1 MTFKHIDRYLASV
14 GEQIRWK
21 RARKPLLDELEAH
34 IEDRRAELIHCG
46 SQPEEAALQAVKEMG
61 DPIDV
66 GLSLDRIH
74 RPRPNWS
81 MMCCAAALLTF
92 GMILMW
98 VLGDRQTY
106 FGRMALY
113 ATLGM
118 AALTGGYFLDYTIL
132 AKLPMWPLFA
142 ICGVCAALPFFG
154 NMFLS
159 TAAQLCYALPVL
171 FLPLVYRTR
180 DGEKKSTIAMM
191 LGFCTCQA
199 AVIMSHTWISLYIYI
214 MVVCGGM
221 VIFAAANGWLG
232 RRKIKVL
239 LGAFVPPAAIF
250 LFLCAISHDSLT
262 RRLNGVINA
271 QDDPM
276 GMGWIPL
283 RVREL
288 ISTSQFIGKGSSS
301 ELLDAFIAPNEL
313 CSVEHL
319 LAVASHELGYI
330 VLVVVL
336 ALVVCFGITTIIGI
350 RRQSCIFGQLTLLCI
365 GLCFGLR
372 TFFYLI
378 RNLGFTLIYF
388 EGIPLF
394 SYCGKLM
401 IIDMLMVGL
410 LLSVFRTGSIA
421 RDSSIKIKSTTAN

>member
-1 MTFKHIDRYLASV
+1 MTVKCIDRYLESV

-21 RARKPLLDELEAH
+21 RARKPLLDELETH
-34 IEDRRAELIHCG
+34 IDDRRAELIRCG
-46 SQPEEAALQAVKEMG
+46 SRPEAAAEQAVKEMG
-61 DPIDV
+61 DPVDV

-74 RPRPNWS
+74 RPSPNWAIIG
-81 MMCCAAALLTF
+81 CAAALLAC

-106 FGRMALY
+106 FGRMSLY
-113 ATLGM
+113 AALGM
-118 AALTGGYFLDYTIL
+118 AALVGGYFLDYTLL
-132 AKLPMWPLFA
+132 ARLPAWPLFA
-142 ICGVCAALPFFG
+142 ACGVCTALPFFG
-154 NMFLS
+154 NVFLS

-171 FLPLVYRTR
+171 FVPLVYRTR
-180 DGEKKSTIAMM
+180 DGEKKSAIAMM
-191 LGFCTCQA
+191 LGFCACQA
-199 AVIMSHTWISLYIYI
+199 AAVLSHTWISLYIYI

-221 VIFAAANGWLG
+221 IIFAAAKGWLG
-232 RRKIKVL
+232 TRKSKVL
-239 LGAFVPPAAIF
+239 LSAFAPPAAVF
-250 LFLCAISHDSLT
+250 VFLCTISHVSIT
-262 RRLNGVINA
+262 RRLNGVIHA

-276 GMGWIPL
+276 GMGWISL

-288 ISTSQFIGKGSSS
+288 ISTSQFIGKGSGSD
-301 ELLDAFIAPNEL
+301 LLDAFISPNEL

-330 VLVVVL
+330 VLAGVL
-336 ALVVCFGITTIIGI
+336 ALVVCFGVMLIVGI
-350 RRQSCIFGQLTLLCI
+350 RRQSCTFGGLTLLCI

-372 TFFYLI
+372 TLFYLLC
-378 RNLGFTLIYF
+378 NLGFTFIYF

-410 LLSVFRTGSIA
+410 LLSVFRTGNIA
-421 RDSSIKIKSTTAN
+421 RDSSIKFNRTASN